1 MNAKYEKKNTEK
13 PYRQVFC
20 QIDAKPGASAVLGDV
35 IIRTYGSVSLQE
47 FIEQVVNLHVL
58 PSRSFC

>member
-1 MNAKYEKKNTEK
+1 MNAKYEKKKNTEK

-47 FIEQVVNLHVL
+47 FIEQVL